1 MRIKGAEFPF
11 FSIEKLV
18 IEGIFVSGKIPVTY
32 SEVVAFYIRAE
43 ASSDAG
49 KASTSLG

>member
-1 MRIKGAEFPF
+1 
-11 FSIEKLV
+11 L
-18 IEGIFVSGKIPVTY
+18 GKIPVTY

>member
-1 MRIKGAEFPF
+1 MRIKVAESPF

-32 SEVVAFYIRAE
+32 SEVVAFYMRAE
-43 ASSDAG
+43 SLAG
-49 KASTSLG
+49 CWKSVSEP